1 MLHAPGAGS
10 IGRYSF
16 ARGIISKT
24 FCRACGVPL
33 TNELRELSAADEAAL
48 PERTARFY
56 EYAKTHHPV
65 NLRVFPDVDMGVL
78 REPTRNDG
86 ANKLEP
92 AYVNP

>member
-1 MLHAPGAGS
+1 VLHAPGAGS

-24 FCRACGVPL
+24 FCRA
-33 TNELRELSAADEAAL
+33 AAL